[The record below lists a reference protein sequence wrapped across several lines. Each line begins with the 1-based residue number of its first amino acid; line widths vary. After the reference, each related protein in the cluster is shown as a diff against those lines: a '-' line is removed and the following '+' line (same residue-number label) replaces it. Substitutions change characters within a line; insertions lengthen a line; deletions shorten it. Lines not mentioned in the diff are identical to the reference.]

1 MNDTIVKVNGL
12 DKSYGNHVALQN
24 LELEIEKGEVF
35 GLLGPNGSGKT
46 TLFQAIMGQLTPTS
60 GEIQVLGD
68 DAYRDTYDVSKK
80 VGFLPADIRFYDNL
94 TARKNLEYPA
104 ELVDEEPDID
114 RLLELVNLEEE
125 ADKKVSGFSH
135 GMQKRLG
142 IAQTLIKDPE
152 LILFD
157 EPTTGLDPE
166 RKEDFKD
173 VIQRINREEDITVIV
188 ASHILHEI
196 ENICDN
202 IGVLKDGKIQVTGTP
217 EDIMDEA
224 DAETLEQ
231 AYLEIT
237 RGDFR

>member
-1 MNDTIVKVNGL
+1 MNDAIVQIDGL

-46 TLFQAIMGQLTPTS
+46 TLFQTMMGQLTPTS
-60 GEIQVLGD
+60 GDIQVLGQ
-68 DAYRDTYDVSKK
+68 DAYKDTFDVSKG

-94 TARKNLEYPA
+94 TARKNLEYLA
-104 ELVDEEPDID
+104 ELVDEDPDIEE
-114 RLLELVNLEEE
+114 LLELVNLQEE
-125 ADKKVSGFSH
+125 ANKKVSGFSH

-142 IAQTLIKDPE
+142 IAQTLIKEPD

-173 VIQRINREEDITVIV
+173 LIQRINKEKDITVIV

-196 ENICDN
+196 ENLCDR
-202 IGVLKDGKIQVTGTP
+202 IGVLKDGKIQVTGTT

-224 DAETLEQ
+224 DAETLEE